1 MPTPAPAPVPAPAT
15 VADLAREEFVS
26 LTTFRRSGAPVS
38 TPVWVAPDGD
48 ALVVT
53 TPADSGKVKRL
64 RHTARV
70 ELRPCGRG
78 GGVADGV
85 EPTAAV
91 AQVLIDPAEHE
102 RHTRALRGKYG
113 LQYRAM
119 MVIERVLAR
128 RTRPRVILRI
138 TAPA

>member
-1 MPTPAPAPVPAPAT
+1 MPTPSPAS
-15 VADLAREEFVS
+15 VADLAREDFVS

-38 TPVWVAPDGD
+38 TPVWVAADGD

-64 RHTARV
+64 RHTPHV

-85 EPTAAV
+85 VPTAAV
-91 AQVLIDPAEHE
+91 AHVLTDPAEHE
-102 RHTRALRGKYG
+102 RHAAALRGKYG

-119 MVIERVLAR
+119 MLIERVVAR

>member
-1 MPTPAPAPVPAPAT
+1 M
-15 VADLAREEFVS
+15 RS
-26 LTTFRRSGAPVS
+26 RR
-38 TPVWVAPDGD
+38 
-48 ALVVT
+48 
-53 TPADSGKVKRL
+53 
-64 RHTARV
+64 
-70 ELRPCGRG
+70 
-78 GGVADGV
+78 GVADGV
-85 EPTAAV
+85 VATTARRA
-91 AQVLIDPAEHE
+91 ACSPIPAEHE